1 MGNHTRKKLHKF
13 DLDLNDMY
21 AIYPQRLIIA
31 MAKVLCSMA
40 ARKTERG
47 RERVRK

>member
-1 MGNHTRKKLHKF
+1 MKNHTRMKNKKKLHKF

-31 MAKVLCSMA
+31 VAKVLCS
-40 ARKTERG
+40 TE
-47 RERVRK
+47 ER